1 MRTPDDLLTVVTVV
15 LNDPKGLEATLKSIC
30 DQSESVS
37 VLVVDGLSSDATVQV
52 ARSYENRLQLE
63 LISEPDGGPYDTMNK
78 GLSIITSKYVLFLNA
93 GDRFFSDFSV
103 KTILDS
109 LTRHQGTWHVGG
121 YAIGDLIGPIH
132 SLSIPKALTL
142 RGFTLGRTSI
152 CHQAVIADVKALRLV
167 GGFDT
172 DFPIC
177 ADFKAMTQLWQSES
191 PHVIEELLVIYRP
204 GGISDRSPI
213 SNFRERNRIRN
224 QLLNLSYWHLLVTR
238 YWYYWFLARRG
249 AGLALD
255 NLATKK
261 VLPKNWR
268 RAKSL
273 WPIR

>member
-1 MRTPDDLLTVVTVV
+1 M
-15 LNDPKGLEATLKSIC
+15 GLKATLQSIC

-37 VLVVDGLSSDATVQV
+37 VLVVDGLSSDTTVEV
-52 ARSYENRLQLE
+52 ARSFEIRLKLE
-63 LISEPDGGPYDTMNK
+63 VTSEPDRGPYDAMNK
-78 GLSIITSKYVLFLNA
+78 GLRIITSKYVLFLNA
-93 GDRFFSDFSV
+93 GDRFFSDHSL
-103 KTILDS
+103 KTILES
-109 LTRHQGTWHVGG
+109 LTHHQGTWHVGG
-121 YAIGDLIGPIH
+121 YAVGDLAGPVH
-132 SLSIPKALTL
+132 SLSVPRKLTF
-142 RGFTLGRTSI
+142 REFTLGRRSI

-191 PHVIEELLVIYRP
+191 PHMIEEPLVIYRP

-238 YWYYWFLARRG
+238 YWYYWFLARRVT
-249 AGLALD
+249 GLALD
-255 NLATKK
+255 NLATRK

-268 RAKSL
+268 AVKSL